1 MKADYRNSPTLRRIA
16 ERKQDEID
24 RYGPI
29 YWHFMHE
36 RGTQYIEFPNTRS
49 NQYDDRN
56 DYNRLSCPDYYR
68 SLQNARIG
76 LISQPHYQSDTPPP
90 PDAKIQG
97 TVSRPPS
104 FLSRLVSGLR
114 SLLGLRE

>member
-1 MKADYRNSPTLRRIA
+1 MTRPDYRNSPTLRRIA

-36 RGTQYIEFPNTRS
+36 RGTQYIEFPNARP
-49 NQYDDRN
+49 NHDDARN
-56 DYNRLSCPDYYR
+56 DYSLFNSAVFNRAIQHSPRPEPPQHLVSNAWRPDV
-68 SLQNARIG
+68 A
-76 LISQPHYQSDTPPP
+76 QPS
-90 PDAKIQG
+90 I
-97 TVSRPPS
+97 VSRPPS
-104 FLSRLVSGLR
+104 FLSRLASGLR